1 MSQRFF
7 ALILILIVVIFVL
20 LKIVIP
26 MWNFMLRADLAISLY
41 DMLKNLLNDNFQCKK
56 QTEIQLGVYT
66 IRYSNT
72 LEAYEELENT
82 FTTLDGY
89 SLTVEAEDNHLDLKN
104 QEYDLPFYFGYA
116 SEYRGNMFIQSFSD
130 FPSFHK
136 HLQEVKRKNEI
147 SEISECRHLIRRE
160 NLSEYKYLISGKF
173 KSRKGFSVTKI
184 IPISFEMDDIEGN
197 IITDKANYKFKVI
210 GTASF

>member
-41 DMLKNLLNDNFQCKK
+41 DMLKNLLHDNFQCKK

-72 LEAYEELENT
+72 LEAYEELERV
-82 FTTLDGY
+82 FIDALSY
-89 SLTVEAEDNHLDLKN
+89 
-104 QEYDLPFYFGYA
+104 YDKLGFVA
-116 SEYRGNMFIQSFSD
+116 SKDRSFD
-130 FPSFHK
+130 EQRDK
-136 HLQEVKRKNEI
+136 LECILRKIKWNKQRI
-147 SEISECRHLIRRE
+147 
-160 NLSEYKYLISGKF
+160 
-173 KSRKGFSVTKI
+173 
-184 IPISFEMDDIEGN
+184 
-197 IITDKANYKFKVI
+197 
-210 GTASF
+210 

>member
-7 ALILILIVVIFVL
+7 AIILILVIVIFVL

-72 LEAYEELENT
+72 LEAYEELERV
-82 FTTLDGY
+82 FTDALSY
-89 SLTVEAEDNHLDLKN
+89 
-104 QEYDLPFYFGYA
+104 YDKLGFVA
-116 SEYRGNMFIQSFSD
+116 SKGRSFDEQRDKLECILRKIQWN
-130 FPSFHK
+130 K
-136 HLQEVKRKNEI
+136 QRI
-147 SEISECRHLIRRE
+147 
-160 NLSEYKYLISGKF
+160 
-173 KSRKGFSVTKI
+173 
-184 IPISFEMDDIEGN
+184 
-197 IITDKANYKFKVI
+197 
-210 GTASF
+210 